1 MEDLLKLINM
11 DAKSRAQRDI
21 TDYSTTNDNG
31 SGGVER
37 GFLERTL
44 DSWLGQEEA
53 VQKEARDIY
62 TKGLRNSQSG
72 KALRRLNPTAEF
84 SATEDD
90 TDIDTRLLNKT
101 NQKSAISE
109 YKGTGGATLTSSD
122 LNNMSAEEIE
132 SLIPGA
138 RRTGANRDFNS
149 NPQVQYQIQRDD
161 EARDRQTL
169 QDNRLAFQQ
178 SENRKMQAHQFDM
191 NMLNKNA
198 QLDLQRLELAGR
210 REDRRMAR
218 EDRQADK
225 RQASIMML
233 IKGLSQLGAGFSI

>member
-21 TDYSTTNDNG
+21 ADYSTTNDNG

-37 GFLERTL
+37 GFVERSL
-44 DSWLGQEEA
+44 DSLLGQEES
-53 VQKEARDIY
+53 VQEEARDIY